1 MAVPFVTHQV
11 WIVDAPLVVDAHNN
25 RSTSARD
32 WANDTVVSGPVPASV
47 QPDAGTMGAAL
58 ATDEVT
64 RGGRERTV
72 ETKMIRLN
80 PGSPVT
86 ASMGIRVGS
95 RDGELYLVVGEPQEM
110 ADPLGGGLAHIAV
123 KARRERG

>member
-1 MAVPFVTHQV
+1 MIPFETHRV
-11 WIVDAPLVVDAHNN
+11 WIVEAPLKVDTHGN
-25 RSTSARD
+25 RSRSARD
-32 WANDTVVSGPVPASV
+32 WGNDTVVAANQPASV

-72 ETKMIRLN
+72 ETKMFRLN
-80 PGSPVT
+80 PNSPVT

-95 RDGELYLVVGEPQEM
+95 RNGELYLVVGEPQEM
-110 ADPLGGGLAHIAV
+110 PDPLGGGLAHIAV